1 VLGKIFGIVL
11 LAISLK
17 IITAQ
22 VATMKT
28 TLLSTVEKIE
38 TNVQTIENL
47 HREQVRHLR
56 HLDSLQQ
63 RTDSLRTE
71 IIPKP

>member
-1 VLGKIFGIVL
+1 
-11 LAISLK
+11 
-17 IITAQ
+17 
-22 VATMKT
+22 MKT